1 MDAPRPSPVLTGFT
15 GAVFELFAVCAIE
28 RPWRFINVA
37 ADESQNTARRS
48 SPYRRTRKAA
58 WSHSGRV
65 RADQKNPRS
74 RAELHRAWNFL
85 GHVERTLLIQ
95 KFAKRAEKISDYR
108 AKHLGQSRRRE
119 RGRCRYWRWLGSRV
133 QDGESQS
140 SKRHRA
146 VPRRRD
152 RRGRNY
158 SRHFYNG
165 RTPGVLSE
173 LAALWADH
181 GCKFEIPNSKIE
193 NRREPEIVHGRR
205 LRYCALR

>member
-15 GAVFELFAVCAIE
+15 GAVFELVAVCAIE

-37 ADESQNTARRS
+37 SDESQNTARRS

-65 RADQKNPRS
+65 RADQKNPRT
-74 RAELHRAWNFL
+74 RDELHRAWNFL

-95 KFAKRAEKISDYR
+95 KFAKRAAKISHHR

-133 QDGESQS
+133 QDGEPQS
-140 SKRHRA
+140 SERHRA

-152 RRGRNY
+152 RRGRNHSGY
-158 SRHFYNG
+158 LYDG
-165 RTPGVLSE
+165 RTPRVLSE
-173 LAALWADH
+173 FAPLWADH
-181 GCKFEIPNSKIE
+181 GSKFEIRSAKN
-193 NRREPEIVHGRR
+193 
-205 LRYCALR
+205 